1 MKKTENVTHFKHVLH
16 VFLVKNKWPKN
27 LKRESD
33 LWIYPR
39 NFIVS
44 VETVD
49 SIIFNAIIIIIIIF

>member
-1 MKKTENVTHFKHVLH
+1 MYQWLVDVLH
-16 VFLVKNKWPKN
+16 VFLLENKWPK
-27 LKRESD
+27 KRESD

-49 SIIFNAIIIIIIIF
+49 SIIFNAIIIIIIIIF

>member
-44 VETVD
+44 VD